1 MNYESVLYPAQSNV
15 VPFADKAT
23 AEAWKQANS
32 PTKETADKI
41 NAEASGKRYEPL
53 LRPEYPIARPVQQAA
68 QAPADDTRAPVY
80 AQILKNE
87 TPSYYEGRAPLA
99 DAATVANLSAMINK
113 PIYGTDVIGGE
124 IGEFAEQANKTAQA
138 AEENA
143 IQRQQLGTSMLAG
156 VAPIVNGRIAQQM
169 SQDQNATQYGADALR
184 YEQMIPGLQQRAND
198 LRMQLEHVGND
209 SQKKAAIAAQYQQ
222 AQNDVTQAAAMANKF
237 RTLEARASKMAQG
250 YSDSADSLMN
260 ALGLGSVGVE
270 QPSNANGNG
279 AANGVPYDA
288 GSFSAQQAQRQR
300 AQGTE
305 APADSAQVNSAQVNS
320 AQTNSFQNGKSSRN
334 AASGSGIYATLKRQ
348 KAGVNSVSDVDATNK
363 LNNIDRQL
371 ERQVSD
377 DLASGNAL
385 NLFEAN
391 RLGML
396 TAEQK
401 KQAAAFVPN
410 TMQEWIGGVS
420 ASNVPGVSALLR
432 QAVTGTMAER
442 KKAMRELNKALSK
455 APPYS
460 AYNPVGL
467 PAGTKL
473 NLDGNGNLYFVGK

>member
-1 MNYESVLYPAQSNV
+1 VNYESVLYPAQSNV

-23 AEAWKQANS
+23 AEAWRQANS
-32 PTKETADKI
+32 PTRETADKI

-68 QAPADDTRAPVY
+68 QAPADETRAPVY

-87 TPSYYEGRAPLA
+87 TPDYYENRAPLA

-124 IGEFAEQANKTAQA
+124 IGSFAEQANKTAQA

-184 YEQMIPGLQQRAND
+184 YEQMIPGLQQKADD
-198 LRMQLEHVGND
+198 LRTQLEHVGND

-250 YSDSADSLMN
+250 YSDSADNLMN

-279 AANGVPYDA
+279 ASNGVPYDA
-288 GSFSAQQAQRQR
+288 GSFSVQQAQQRQG
-300 AQGTE
+300 GT
-305 APADSAQVNSAQVNS
+305 APADFEQVNSAQGNGNTF
-320 AQTNSFQNGKSSRN
+320 QTGKSSKKPV
-334 AASGSGIYATLKRQ
+334 SGQGIYASLKRQ

-363 LNNIDRQL
+363 LNNIDRKI

-442 KKAMRELNKALSK
+442 KKAMMELNKALSK

>member
-1 MNYESVLYPAQSNV
+1 VNYESVLYPAQSNV

-23 AEAWKQANS
+23 AEAWRQANS
-32 PTKETADKI
+32 PTRETADKI

-68 QAPADDTRAPVY
+68 QAPADETRAPVY

-87 TPSYYEGRAPLA
+87 TPDYYENRAPLA

-124 IGEFAEQANKTAQA
+124 IGSFAEQANKTAQA

-184 YEQMIPGLQQRAND
+184 YEQMIPGLQQKADD
-198 LRMQLEHVGND
+198 LRTQLEHVGND

-250 YSDSADSLMN
+250 YSDSADNLMN

-279 AANGVPYDA
+279 ASNGVPYDA
-288 GSFSAQQAQRQR
+288 GSFSVQQAQQRQG
-300 AQGTE
+300 GT
-305 APADSAQVNSAQVNS
+305 APADFEQVNSAQGNGNTF
-320 AQTNSFQNGKSSRN
+320 QTGKSSKKPV
-334 AASGSGIYATLKRQ
+334 SGQGIYASLKRQ

-363 LNNIDRQL
+363 LNNIDRKI

>member
-23 AEAWKQANS
+23 AEAWRQANS
-32 PTKETADKI
+32 PTRETADKI

-68 QAPADDTRAPVY
+68 QAPADETRAPVY

-87 TPSYYEGRAPLA
+87 TPDYYENRAPLA

-124 IGEFAEQANKTAQA
+124 IGSFAEQANKTAQA

-184 YEQMIPGLQQRAND
+184 YEQMIPGLQQKADD
-198 LRMQLEHVGND
+198 LRTQLEHVGND

-250 YSDSADSLMN
+250 YSDSADNLMN

-279 AANGVPYDA
+279 ASNGVPYDA
-288 GSFSAQQAQRQR
+288 GSFSVQQAQQRQG
-300 AQGTE
+300 GT
-305 APADSAQVNSAQVNS
+305 APADFEQVNSAQGNGNTF
-320 AQTNSFQNGKSSRN
+320 QTGKSSKKPV
-334 AASGSGIYATLKRQ
+334 SGQGIYASLKRQ

-363 LNNIDRQL
+363 LNNIDRKI

-442 KKAMRELNKALSK
+442 KKAMMELNKALSK

>member
-87 TPSYYEGRAPLA
+87 TPDYYEGRAPLA

-184 YEQMIPGLQQRAND
+184 YEQMIQGLQQRAND
-198 LRMQLEHVGND
+198 LRTQLEHVGND

-279 AANGVPYDA
+279 AANGVPHDA
-288 GSFSAQQAQRQR
+288 DSFSAQQAQRQR

-305 APADSAQVNSAQVNS
+305 APADSAQVNS

-363 LNNIDRQL
+363 LNNIDRKI

>member
-1 MNYESVLYPAQSNV
+1 VNYESVLYPAQSNV

-23 AEAWKQANS
+23 AEAWRQANS
-32 PTKETADKI
+32 PTRETADKI

-68 QAPADDTRAPVY
+68 RAPADETRAPVY

-87 TPSYYEGRAPLA
+87 TPDYYENRAPLA

-124 IGEFAEQANKTAQA
+124 IGSFAEQANKTAQA

-184 YEQMIPGLQQRAND
+184 YEQMIPGLQQKADD
-198 LRMQLEHVGND
+198 LRTQLEHVGND

-250 YSDSADSLMN
+250 YSDSADNLMN

-279 AANGVPYDA
+279 ASNGVPYDA
-288 GSFSAQQAQRQR
+288 GSFSVQQAQQRQG
-300 AQGTE
+300 GT
-305 APADSAQVNSAQVNS
+305 APADFEQVNSAQGNGNTF
-320 AQTNSFQNGKSSRN
+320 QTGKSSKKPV
-334 AASGSGIYATLKRQ
+334 SGQGIYASLKRQ

-363 LNNIDRQL
+363 LNNIDRKI

-442 KKAMRELNKALSK
+442 KKAMMELNKALSK

>member
-87 TPSYYEGRAPLA
+87 TPDYYEGRAPLA

-169 SQDQNATQYGADALR
+169 SQDQNATQYGADAL
-184 YEQMIPGLQQRAND
+184 
-198 LRMQLEHVGND
+198 
-209 SQKKAAIAAQYQQ
+209 
-222 AQNDVTQAAAMANKF
+222 
-237 RTLEARASKMAQG
+237 
-250 YSDSADSLMN
+250 
-260 ALGLGSVGVE
+260 
-270 QPSNANGNG
+270 
-279 AANGVPYDA
+279 
-288 GSFSAQQAQRQR
+288 
-300 AQGTE
+300 
-305 APADSAQVNSAQVNS
+305 
-320 AQTNSFQNGKSSRN
+320 
-334 AASGSGIYATLKRQ
+334 
-348 KAGVNSVSDVDATNK
+348 
-363 LNNIDRQL
+363 
-371 ERQVSD
+371 
-377 DLASGNAL
+377 
-385 NLFEAN
+385 
-391 RLGML
+391 
-396 TAEQK
+396 
-401 KQAAAFVPN
+401 
-410 TMQEWIGGVS
+410 
-420 ASNVPGVSALLR
+420 
-432 QAVTGTMAER
+432 
-442 KKAMRELNKALSK
+442 
-455 APPYS
+455 
-460 AYNPVGL
+460 
-467 PAGTKL
+467 
-473 NLDGNGNLYFVGK
+473 

>member
-1 MNYESVLYPAQSNV
+1 MKYESVLYPAQSNV

-32 PTKETADKI
+32 PTKETADRI

-87 TPSYYEGRAPLA
+87 TPDYYEGRAPLA

-198 LRMQLEHVGND
+198 LRAQLEHVGND
-209 SQKKAAIAAQYQQ
+209 SQKRAAIAAQYQQ

-305 APADSAQVNSAQVNS
+305 DPADSAQVNS

-348 KAGVNSVSDVDATNK
+348 KAGVNSVSDVDAANK
-363 LNNIDRQL
+363 LNNIDRKI

-467 PAGTKL
+467 PAGAKL